1 MQEYQ
6 RAKQRLDGMHAPSAA
21 SAPLPPPQAQSQQQ
35 PAAFYPPHYS
45 QNQPQYGGAPAY
57 YSPSPFPYASYGP
70 PASGGGDGR
79 GSPNNPIS
87 VAIVSASGASS
98 ASPGA
103 SASSRSRPVFP
114 RSLVWLVMGLT
125 GFCLVTL
132 FGPSL
137 AASAGSSI
145 MSRAGFKEFK
155 ADGDVPKT
163 LFQDVKGCDEA
174 KAELEEIVA
183 YLRNP
188 QRFEKLGGKM
198 VKGILLTGPPGTG
211 QRHGDS
217 RESQR
222 CCPCRCV

>member
-1 MQEYQ
+1 MSAQPSFPIMQEYQ
-6 RAKQRLDGMHAPSAA
+6 RAKQRLDGLHAPSPA
-21 SAPLPPPQAQSQQQ
+21 SAPPPQPQAQPQPQQ
-35 PAAFYPPHYS
+35 PHACYPPHYGHS
-45 QNQPQYGGAPAY
+45 QPQYGASPAY
-57 YSPSPFPYASYGP
+57 YSPSPFTFGPYAAP
-70 PASGGGDGR
+70 PPSSAGDGRDGR
-79 GSPNNPIS
+79 GSPSNPIS
-87 VAIVSASGASS
+87 VSIVGGLSSG
-98 ASPGA
+98 SP
-103 SASSRSRPVFP
+103 SLMTPYQTTVSRSRFGIP
-114 RSLVWLVMGLT
+114 RMVLWLVMGAC
-125 GFCLVTL
+125 GFFIILYVV
-132 FGPSL
+132 PSV

-211 QRHGDS
+211 Q
-217 RESQR
+217 
-222 CCPCRCV
+222 